1 MTKLTALKQK
11 VATISVLGLI
21 LLWVSGCVSAAGI
34 DPVTLVAVQD
44 SKGKSLLYRSI
55 RSDHGSNVVGIF
67 KQILSKGGGSLT
79 VKIQRSIDG
88 KLRDTIVAPL
98 REQGQETIDDQKRMS
113 TVLPCEKMV
122 LVQPS
127 TRNVQ
132 DSELRVTLLERNYLV
147 SSEKGPVLSGRP
159 TVVVK
164 AMSKSPELGG
174 VRIAFDEASAFPLR
188 KEIISGDGE
197 IRLDWEVISISFP
210 KTLDESVFRFNPSAD
225 FETINYSS
233 PVKIRSAKE
242 AFSVL
247 GFMPSVPTR
256 LPFGFAV
263 QSMST
268 TDSKEWKALN
278 MRITDG
284 MKRLTVYQWKP
295 KSNESIRSGQS
306 RSVDMI
312 GGIKIMVVGDL
323 DESMRQIIIE
333 AFQRQARLNAEDR
346 PVASLD
352 GI

>member
-1 MTKLTALKQK
+1 MK
-11 VATISVLGLI
+11 VF
-21 LLWVSGCVSAAGI
+21 W
-34 DPVTLVAVQD
+34 
-44 SKGKSLLYRSI
+44 
-55 RSDHGSNVVGIF
+55 
-67 KQILSKGGGSLT
+67 
-79 VKIQRSIDG
+79 
-88 KLRDTIVAPL
+88 
-98 REQGQETIDDQKRMS
+98 
-113 TVLPCEKMV
+113 
-122 LVQPS
+122 
-127 TRNVQ
+127 
-132 DSELRVTLLERNYLV
+132 
-147 SSEKGPVLSGRP
+147 
-159 TVVVK
+159 
-164 AMSKSPELGG
+164 
-174 VRIAFDEASAFPLR
+174 
-188 KEIISGDGE
+188 
-197 IRLDWEVISISFP
+197 
-210 KTLDESVFRFNPSAD
+210 FNASAD